1 MKISFNNFTPAFR
14 GKYVVD
20 SNQTLPNIYDYG
32 KRDLLFAL
40 WSSRAN
46 NRKALAKDLQSS
58 YTLLLNKEKAPVM
71 VMFDFPDQFDK
82 YFEKDMKKMGQ
93 KFDKIS

>member
-1 MKISFNNFTPAFR
+1 
-14 GKYVVD
+14 
-20 SNQTLPNIYDYG
+20 
-32 KRDLLFAL
+32 
-40 WSSRAN
+40 
-46 NRKALAKDLQSS
+46 
-58 YTLLLNKEKAPVM
+58 M